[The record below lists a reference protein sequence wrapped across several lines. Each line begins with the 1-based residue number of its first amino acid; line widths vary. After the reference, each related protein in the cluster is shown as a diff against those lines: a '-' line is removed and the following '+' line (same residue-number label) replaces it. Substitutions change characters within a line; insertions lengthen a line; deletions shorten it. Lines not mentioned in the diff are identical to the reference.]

1 PLLLDVTTEQEWR
14 EKRIGESANIPLT
27 RLGRQIEELPRDR
40 PIGVHCSSGYR
51 AAIAASLPA
60 RRWFQAE
67 LRPSRRGVRLG
78 VIAARDGSSRASLKR
93 LRTIL
98 AAPARDRGT

>member
-1 PLLLDVTTEQEWR
+1 MLAEQLDRLQPPLLLDVTTEQEWR

-51 AAIAASLPA
+51 AAIAASLLLA
-60 RRWFQAE
+60 AGFRQISD
-67 LRPSRRGVRLG
+67 LVGGVS
-78 VIAARDGSSRASLKR
+78 AWASSRLETVVSE
-93 LRTIL
+93 
-98 AAPARDRGT
+98 PV